1 MKIIHVGCCVCKE
14 GDSVRRQDFVRLLN
28 DNHVVAAI
36 KNVEGLNKTLTSQ
49 CKIVFILFGDIVNIP
64 KIVDKI
70 KNAGKI
76 AFVHVDLVDG
86 LSSRS
91 IAVEYIAKNT
101 CADGIISTRPNI
113 IKHAKE
119 FDLLTIQRFFVLDS
133 LALNNISN
141 QIAYEAVDAVE
152 ILPGVMP
159 KIIKKLV
166 EGVRKPII
174 AGGLIT
180 DDEDIINALGAGAS
194 AISSSEQEI
203 WSPVG

>member
-1 MKIIHVGCCVCKE
+1 M
-14 GDSVRRQDFVRLLN
+14 RRQDFVRVLHEN
-28 DNHVVAAI
+28 QVVAAI
-36 KNVEGLNKTLTSQ
+36 KDVDGLKRSLASQ
-49 CKIVFILFGDIVNIP
+49 CKIVFVLFGDIVNIP
-64 KIVDKI
+64 KIVEKI
-70 KNAGKI
+70 KNTGKI
-76 AFVHVDLVDG
+76 ALVHVDLVDG

-119 FDLLTIQRFFVLDS
+119 FDLLAIQRFFVLDS
-133 LALNNISN
+133 LALNNISR
-141 QIAYEAVDAVE
+141 QIAYEAADAVE

-166 EGVRKPII
+166 EGVRKPVI

-180 DDEDIINALGAGAS
+180 DDEDIINALSAGAS
-194 AISSSEQEI
+194 AISSSNQAI
-203 WSPVG
+203 WRDSSS